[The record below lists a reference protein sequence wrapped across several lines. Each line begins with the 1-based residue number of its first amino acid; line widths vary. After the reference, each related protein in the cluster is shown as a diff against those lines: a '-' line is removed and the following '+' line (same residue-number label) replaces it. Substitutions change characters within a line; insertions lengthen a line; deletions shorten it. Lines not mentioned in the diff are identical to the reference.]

1 MSTKKGG
8 HPVDEFV
15 HSHFTT
21 VGEKTA
27 SKRWNMRCKYCPN
40 TANLIMHR
48 DSRCLTHLAKTGEGF
63 CLNAPPEVRAEA
75 RQRLMAKGGL
85 EIPESTSD
93 VEISE
98 VGTSST
104 ASKKAK
110 VSETGVLITKRG
122 IDAFLE
128 RAMTEH
134 EKDIANVRMMRCM
147 HICYSTSRI

>member
-1 MSTKKGG
+1 MSTNKGG

-15 HSHFTT
+15 YSHFTT

-40 TANLIMHR
+40 TAKLIMHR

-63 CLNAPPEVRAEA
+63 CSNAPPEVRAEA
-75 RQRLMAKGGL
+75 RRRLMAKGGL

-98 VGTSST
+98 VGSSVQYGI
-104 ASKKAK
+104 KKGK
-110 VSETGVLITKRG
+110 SLGNRGTHHQTGNITPFLRCLNYVEILSCPYLSLVLR
-122 IDAFLE
+122 L
-128 RAMTEH
+128 
-134 EKDIANVRMMRCM
+134 
-147 HICYSTSRI
+147 